1 MPDGLTAV
9 VDLYAGHGLR
19 LDEAV
24 PLATAAESAGFGGL
38 WTLEAHTEPF
48 LPLVLAAEHTSRI
61 ELGTAVAVALAR
73 NPMVVAHLAHEL
85 NRYAGGRFSLG
96 LGPQVGAH
104 VTRRFGAPFDH
115 PAERMTEF
123 VMALRAI
130 WRCWNQGEPLDF
142 RGRFYRHD
150 LMTPAFDPGPSGV
163 SPSGTGPSGTGPSG
177 AGPSSAGQSS
187 AGPSSSSE
195 PRVLLAAVGPRMTA
209 AACAVADGLIAHPLT
224 SRRVA
229 QEQLRPRIAAAVRP
243 GFELSCPVL
252 VITGRTDQ
260 ELDQARAAVRRQIAF
275 YASTPAY
282 RSVLEPYGAGELS
295 DRLREM
301 SRAGEWDAM
310 TGLIPDDLL
319 REFSV
324 EAPAGALAAAL
335 HARFDGVL
343 DRILVYAPYP
353 VPAERWAQLMPRT

>member
-1 MPDGLTAV
+1 VSASSRASL
-9 VDLYAGHGLR
+9 DLYAAPGLQ

-24 PLATAAESAGFGGL
+24 ALATAAESAGFGGL

-48 LPLVLAAEHTSRI
+48 LPLALAAEHTSRI
-61 ELGTAVAVALAR
+61 QLGTAVAVALAR
-73 NPMVVAHLAHEL
+73 NPMIVAHLAHEL
-85 NRYAGGRFSLG
+85 NRYAGGRLSLG

-104 VTRRFGAPFDH
+104 ITRRFGAPFDH

-123 VMALRAI
+123 VEALRAI
-130 WRCWNQGEPLDF
+130 WRCWNEGEPLNF
-142 RGRFYRHD
+142 HGRFYRHD
-150 LMTPAFDPGPSGV
+150 LMTPAFDPGPSG
-163 SPSGTGPSGTGPSG
+163 
-177 AGPSSAGQSS
+177 AG
-187 AGPSSSSE
+187 E

-229 QEQLRPRIAAAVRP
+229 QEQLRPRIAAAARP

-252 VITGRTDQ
+252 VITGRSEA
-260 ELDQARAAVRRQIAF
+260 ELVPARAAVRRQIAF

-282 RSVLEPYGAGELS
+282 RSVLELYGAGDLA
-295 DRLREM
+295 DRLRAM
-301 SRAGEWDAM
+301 SRGGEWDAM
-310 TGLIPDDLL
+310 TDLVPDDLV

-324 EAPAGALAAAL
+324 EAPAGSLAAAL

-343 DRILVYAPYP
+343 DRIIIYAPYP
-353 VPAERWAQLMPRT
+353 VPVDLWREAALGAA

>member
-1 MPDGLTAV
+1 MPDQPRAQVGEVRRASI
-9 VDLYAGHGLR
+9 DLYAAPGLR
-19 LDEAV
+19 LEEAV
-24 PLATAAESAGFGGL
+24 ALATAAESAGFGGL

-48 LPLVLAAEHTSRI
+48 MPLALAAEHTSRI

-73 NPMVVAHLAHEL
+73 NPMIVAHLAHEL
-85 NRYAGGRFSLG
+85 NRYAGGRLSLG

-104 VTRRFGAPFDH
+104 ITRRFGAPFDH
-115 PAERMTEF
+115 PAERMAEF
-123 VMALRAI
+123 VAALRAI
-130 WRCWNQGEPLDF
+130 WRCWNDGQPLDF
-142 RGRFYRHD
+142 HGSYYRHD

-163 SPSGTGPSGTGPSG
+163 G
-177 AGPSSAGQSS
+177 
-187 AGPSSSSE
+187 E

-229 QEQLRPRIAAAVRP
+229 LEQLRPRITGAARP

-252 VITGRTDQ
+252 VITGRSDA
-260 ELDQARAAVRRQIAF
+260 ELAQARAAVRRQLAF

-282 RSVLEPYGAGELS
+282 RGVLEFYGAGDLS
-295 DRLREM
+295 DRLRLM
-301 SRAGEWDAM
+301 SRAGQWDAM

-324 EAPAGALAAAL
+324 EAPAGSLAGAL
-335 HARFDGVL
+335 HTRFDGVL
-343 DRILVYAPYP
+343 DRIMIYAPYP
-353 VPAERWAQLMPRT
+353 VPADLWPQDGLGV

>member
-1 MPDGLTAV
+1 MSAPGPASL
-9 VDLYAGHGLR
+9 DLYAGNGVR

-61 ELGTAVAVALAR
+61 ELGTAIAVALAR
-73 NPMVVAHLAHEL
+73 NPMIVAHLAHEL

-104 VTRRFGAPFDH
+104 ITRRFGAPFDH

-123 VMALRAI
+123 VTALRAI
-130 WRCWNQGEPLDF
+130 WRCWNQGELLDF
-142 RGRFYRHD
+142 RGRYYRHD

-163 SPSGTGPSGTGPSG
+163 GQPGGGGQSRAGQPG
-177 AGPSSAGQSS
+177 AGPSASA
-187 AGPSSSSE
+187 E

-282 RSVLEPYGAGELS
+282 RSVLELYSAGDLS

-301 SRAGEWDAM
+301 SRAGQWGAM
-310 TGLIPDDLL
+310 TALIPDDLL

-324 EAPAGALAAAL
+324 EAPAGELAAAL
-335 HARFDGVL
+335 HTRFDGVL

-353 VPAERWAQLMPRT
+353 VPADQWGQLITAQSTRA

>member
-1 MPDGLTAV
+1 MPSEQTAV

-24 PLATAAESAGFGGL
+24 PLALAAEAAGFGGL

-48 LPLVLAAEHTSRI
+48 LPLVLAAEHTTRI

-104 VTRRFGAPFDH
+104 ITRRFGAPFDH

-123 VMALRAI
+123 VLALRAI

-163 SPSGTGPSGTGPSG
+163 SASGARPSG
-177 AGPSSAGQSS
+177 AGPSG
-187 AGPSSSSE
+187 SSE

-229 QEQLRPRIAAAVRP
+229 EEQLRPRIAAAVRP

-260 ELDQARAAVRRQIAF
+260 ELDQARSAVRRQIAF

-282 RSVLEPYGAGELS
+282 RSVLELYGAGELS

-310 TGLIPDDLL
+310 TALIPAELL

-335 HARFDGVL
+335 HERFDGVL

-353 VPAERWAQLMPRT
+353 VPADRWGQLMAGI

>member
-1 MPDGLTAV
+1 MPDEHTAV

-24 PLATAAESAGFGGL
+24 PLALAAEAAGFGGL

-48 LPLVLAAEHTSRI
+48 LPLVLAAEHTTRI

-104 VTRRFGAPFDH
+104 ITRRFGAPFDH

-163 SPSGTGPSGTGPSG
+163 SAPG
-177 AGPSSAGQSS
+177 AGPSGSR
-187 AGPSSSSE
+187 E

-260 ELDQARAAVRRQIAF
+260 ELDQARSAVRRQIAF

-282 RSVLEPYGAGELS
+282 RSVLELYGAGELS

-310 TGLIPDDLL
+310 TALIPEDLL

-343 DRILVYAPYP
+343 DRILVSAPYP
-353 VPAERWAQLMPRT
+353 VPADRWGQLMPRT

>member
-1 MPDGLTAV
+1 M
-9 VDLYAGHGLR
+9 
-19 LDEAV
+19 
-24 PLATAAESAGFGGL
+24 
-38 WTLEAHTEPF
+38 
-48 LPLVLAAEHTSRI
+48 
-61 ELGTAVAVALAR
+61 
-73 NPMVVAHLAHEL
+73 
-85 NRYAGGRFSLG
+85 
-96 LGPQVGAH
+96 
-104 VTRRFGAPFDH
+104 
-115 PAERMTEF
+115 
-123 VMALRAI
+123 
-130 WRCWNQGEPLDF
+130 
-142 RGRFYRHD
+142 
-150 LMTPAFDPGPSGV
+150 
-163 SPSGTGPSGTGPSG
+163 
-177 AGPSSAGQSS
+177 
-187 AGPSSSSE
+187 
-195 PRVLLAAVGPRMTA
+195 LLAAVGPRMTA

-229 QEQLRPRIAAAVRP
+229 QEQIRPRIAAAARP

-282 RSVLEPYGAGELS
+282 RSVLELYGAGELS

-310 TGLIPDDLL
+310 TPSPDDLL

-324 EAPAGALAAAL
+324 EASAGALAAAL

-353 VPAERWAQLMPRT
+353 VPADGWVSSCRGRDGPRPVQPGLVHLARLRASSRAGRGVRSCRGSRSGVARRSRPATATPVRGLVTLASSPAAWCGPQRHQMGGDGCQSLPGSTCGRPVRPGPGRSREKWAEHRTEHALVQ

>member
-1 MPDGLTAV
+1 MPSEQTAL

-24 PLATAAESAGFGGL
+24 PLALAAEAAGFGGL

-48 LPLVLAAEHTSRI
+48 LPLVLAAEHTTRI

-104 VTRRFGAPFDH
+104 ITRRFGAPFDH

-123 VMALRAI
+123 VLALRAI

-163 SPSGTGPSGTGPSG
+163 SASGARPSG
-177 AGPSSAGQSS
+177 AGLSG
-187 AGPSSSSE
+187 SSE

-229 QEQLRPRIAAAVRP
+229 EEQLRPRIAAAVRP

-260 ELDQARAAVRRQIAF
+260 ELDQARSAVRRQIAF

-282 RSVLEPYGAGELS
+282 RGVLELYGAGELS

-301 SRAGEWDAM
+301 SRAGEWDTM
-310 TGLIPDDLL
+310 TALIPGELL

-335 HARFDGVL
+335 HERFDGVL

-353 VPAERWAQLMPRT
+353 VPADRWGQLMAGI

>member
-1 MPDGLTAV
+1 MPGEQTAV

-24 PLATAAESAGFGGL
+24 PLALAAESAGFGGL

-48 LPLVLAAEHTSRI
+48 LPLVLAAEHTTRI

-104 VTRRFGAPFDH
+104 ITRRFGAPFDH

-150 LMTPAFDPGPSGV
+150 LMTPAFDPGPSG
-163 SPSGTGPSGTGPSG
+163 G
-177 AGPSSAGQSS
+177 
-187 AGPSSSSE
+187 SE

-260 ELDQARAAVRRQIAF
+260 ELGEARSAVRRQIAF

-282 RSVLEPYGAGELS
+282 RSVLELYGAGELS

-310 TGLIPDDLL
+310 TALIPEDLL

-335 HARFDGVL
+335 HERFDGVL

-353 VPAERWAQLMPRT
+353 VPAERWGQLMPRT

>member
-1 MPDGLTAV
+1 M
-9 VDLYAGHGLR
+9 DLYAGHGLR

-104 VTRRFGAPFDH
+104 ITRRFGAPFDH

-163 SPSGTGPSGTGPSG
+163 GASGGLAPV
-177 AGPSSAGQSS
+177 
-187 AGPSSSSE
+187 
-195 PRVLLAAVGPRMTA
+195 RLVLA
-209 AACAVADGLIAHPLT
+209 
-224 SRRVA
+224 RRVA
-229 QEQLRPRIAAAVRP
+229 E
-243 GFELSCPVL
+243 
-252 VITGRTDQ
+252 
-260 ELDQARAAVRRQIAF
+260 
-275 YASTPAY
+275 
-282 RSVLEPYGAGELS
+282 
-295 DRLREM
+295 
-301 SRAGEWDAM
+301 SRACCW
-310 TGLIPDDLL
+310 
-319 REFSV
+319 
-324 EAPAGALAAAL
+324 
-335 HARFDGVL
+335 
-343 DRILVYAPYP
+343 
-353 VPAERWAQLMPRT
+353 PRSGRG

>member
-1 MPDGLTAV
+1 MDVADHPDDAAIDGQAAV

-24 PLATAAESAGFGGL
+24 PLALAAESAGFGAL

-85 NRYAGGRFSLG
+85 NRYAAGRFSLG

-104 VTRRFGAPFDH
+104 ITRRFGAPFDH

-123 VMALRAI
+123 VLALRAI
-130 WRCWNQGEPLDF
+130 WRCWNQGQPLDF

-163 SPSGTGPSGTGPSG
+163 SRSGAGPSG
-177 AGPSSAGQSS
+177 AGPSG
-187 AGPSSSSE
+187 AGPSGNSE

-229 QEQLRPRIAAAVRP
+229 QEQLRPRIAAAARP

-260 ELDQARAAVRRQIAF
+260 ELDQARDAVRRQIAF

-282 RSVLEPYGAGELS
+282 RGVLEMYGAGELS
-295 DRLREM
+295 DRLRDM
-301 SRAGEWDAM
+301 SRAGTWDSM
-310 TGLIPDDLL
+310 TALIPDDLL

-324 EAPAGALAAAL
+324 EAPAGELAAAL

-353 VPAERWAQLMPRT
+353 VPADRWGQLMPRT

>member
-1 MPDGLTAV
+1 MSPAPRASL
-9 VDLYAGHGLR
+9 DLYASPGLW

-24 PLATAAESAGFGGL
+24 AVATAAESAGFGGL

-48 LPLVLAAEHTSRI
+48 LPLALAAEHTSRI
-61 ELGTAVAVALAR
+61 ELGTAVALALVR
-73 NPMVVAHLAHEL
+73 NPMVVAHQAHEL
-85 NRYAGGRFSLG
+85 NRYAGGRFNLG

-104 VTRRFGAPFDH
+104 ITRRFGAPFDH
-115 PAERMTEF
+115 PAARMSEF
-123 VMALRAI
+123 VEALRAI
-130 WRCWNQGEPLDF
+130 WRCWNDGEPLDF
-142 RGRFYRHD
+142 HGRYYRHD

-163 SPSGTGPSGTGPSG
+163 G
-177 AGPSSAGQSS
+177 
-187 AGPSSSSE
+187 E
-195 PRVLLAAVGPRMTA
+195 PHVLLAAVGPRMTA

-229 QEQLRPRIAAAVRP
+229 QEQLRPRIAGAARP

-252 VITGRTDQ
+252 VITGRTDAD
-260 ELDQARAAVRRQIAF
+260 LDEARTAVRRQIAF

-282 RSVLEPYGAGELS
+282 RSVLELYGSGDLA
-295 DRLREM
+295 DRLRAM

-324 EAPAGALAAAL
+324 EAPAGSLAGAL
-335 HARFDGVL
+335 HERFDGVL
-343 DRILVYAPYP
+343 DRIMIYAPYP
-353 VPAERWAQLMPRT
+353 VPGDLWAEAGLGAA